1 MTIRDLQKVY
11 PMFDLIDKGQ
21 DIKHPFMRFQAI
33 SKRAAE
39 TTLHATAETLDS
51 LADQLAVLRSKHVR

>member
-21 DIKHPFMRFQAI
+21 SKHAFMRYQAI
-33 SKRAAE
+33 TRRAE
-39 TTLHATAETLDS
+39 SVTLHAVAETVEL
-51 LADQLAVLRSKHVR
+51 LADQLAVLRSKHTTK